1 MEAGA
6 ERYRKGSREEF
17 HLVDIEEG
25 SGQRYYRTCSL
36 EGIAICSSGHEDPT
50 RFLNQSHSG

>member
-6 ERYRKGSREEF
+6 ERCRKGSREEF

-36 EGIAICSSGHEDPT
+36 EGIAICS
-50 RFLNQSHSG
+50 RWA